1 MSELFNV
8 NQRLSNFIQ
17 KQLNAKGETTDE
29 NRPIGSK
36 ATLNGKDVFWSGQN
50 YGWQSQESHN
60 KLKEG
65 PEFRAGHIGLSR
77 LGTDVNQAI
86 GMGVDKLPEPV
97 KAEGIEAIR
106 QGVQTYQKLPQPVRT
121 GISNTAQF
129 AGYVN
134 EFVSEKTNVS
144 PIITGEILTD
154 VAMGGVGTVAKQG
167 VKQGVR
173 LAGEVADTAR
183 KATIESLT
191 KVLNEIP
198 APVAYAGKDELF
210 GPVPT
215 RAQLSHKS
223 QIEGFEPT
231 SVKEALYAG
240 SNNYINPKNNDLM
253 GVQEMGGARQ
263 AAKPDAN
270 PLSWASGKSRAKRR
284 TGRTKIDE
292 SSGVDTRTQDGLNQT
307 VGENTFE
314 TNFRSEGKTFQ
325 NHHARGL
332 RQYRPFFKGL
342 DKAETEDLAKFADE
356 IALPLGNKDFNSI
369 KFKNEP
375 HNIFHKKWEEW
386 HETILP
392 EDFFDNKNY
401 TLEQRKEAL
410 RIYKEHIQQ
419 AYDEAIYAQITAGNR
434 GASSD
439 ELIKIAK
446 QSP

>member
-17 KQLNAKGETTDE
+17 KQLDAKGETTDE

-50 YGWQSQESHN
+50 YGWQSQESFD

-65 PEFRAGHIGLSR
+65 PEFRAGHIALSR
-77 LGTDVNQAI
+77 LGTDINQAI
-86 GMGVDKLPEPV
+86 GMGVDALPEPV
-97 KAEGIEAIR
+97 KETGLNLFR
-106 QGVQTYQKLPQPVRT
+106 QGVQAYQRLPQGVRT
-121 GISNTAQF
+121 GVKEVVDF
-129 AGYVN
+129 AGDVN
-134 EFVSEKTNVS
+134 ETVSKATNVS
-144 PIITGEILTD
+144 PIITGEILTTAVTAGAGTAAKAAGK
-154 VAMGGVGTVAKQG
+154 VAH
-167 VKQGVR
+167 
-173 LAGEVADTAR
+173 
-183 KATIESLT
+183 KATVKSLT
-191 KVLNEIP
+191 AALNKIP
-198 APVAYAGKDELF
+198 APVAYAGKDELL

-215 RAQLSHKS
+215 RAQLTHGS
-223 QIEGFEPT
+223 QIPGFEPK
-231 SVKEALYAG
+231 SVKEALFAG
-240 SNNYINPKNNDLM
+240 SNEYINPRNNDLM

-292 SSGVDTRTQDGLNQT
+292 SSGVDTRTQDALNQT

-342 DKAETEDLAKFADE
+342 DKVDTEELARFADE
-356 IALPLGNKDFNSI
+356 IAMPLGNRDFNSI
-369 KFKNEP
+369 KFANEP

-392 EDFFDNKNY
+392 EDFFVNKSY

-410 RIYKEHIQQ
+410 LIYKEHIQQ
-419 AYDEAIYAQITAGNR
+419 AYDESMYSIINAAQR
-434 GASSD
+434 GASVD
-439 ELIKIAK
+439 ELTDIAK
-446 QSP
+446 QSR

>member
-50 YGWQSQESHN
+50 YGWQSEESFN

-65 PEFRAGHIGLSR
+65 PEFRAGHIALSR
-77 LGTDVNQAI
+77 LGTDINQAI
-86 GMGVDKLPEPV
+86 GMGVDALPEPV
-97 KAEGIEAIR
+97 KAAGIEAIR
-106 QGVQTYQKLPQPVRT
+106 QGVQAYQSLPQPVRST
-121 GISNTAQF
+121 VSGLAQG
-129 AGYVN
+129 AGAVN

-144 PIITGEILTD
+144 PIVTGEVLANLATAGAGTA
-154 VAMGGVGTVAKQG
+154 VKAGGK
-167 VKQGVR
+167 
-173 LAGEVADTAR
+173 LAH
-183 KATIESLT
+183 KASINALT
-191 KVLNEIP
+191 KALDNIP

-215 RAQLSHKS
+215 RSQLTHGS
-223 QIEGFEPT
+223 QIPGFEPK
-231 SVKEALYAG
+231 SVKEALFAG
-240 SNNYINPKNNDLM
+240 SNEYINPRNNDLM

-263 AAKPDAN
+263 AKFPDAN

-314 TNFRSEGKTFQ
+314 VNFRSEGKTFQ

-342 DKAETEDLAKFADE
+342 SKQEVEELAKFADE
-356 IALPLGNKDFNSI
+356 IAMPLGNRDFNSI

-392 EDFFDNKNY
+392 EDFFVNKNY

-410 RIYKEHIQQ
+410 KIYKEHIQQ
-419 AYDEAIYAQITAGNR
+419 AYDEAMYAQITAGNR